1 MFRLYHC
8 PGSRPKLGSQVVR
21 NRIAAIIASASLTR
35 EGDPLTEVYI
45 ARCPSYDP
53 QAVENAFLQSMQGL
67 PDARLLVQPG
77 QRVLLKPNLLQAQPP
92 ERGITTHPA
101 VVAAVA
107 RWVRNA
113 GATPIIAD
121 SPGGLYNQHLLR
133 QLYDVTGMATVARE
147 TGALLN
153 YDVGALQVVCPG
165 ARAAPT
171 LDALRVAVEADAI
184 INIPKLKTHGL
195 MQLTGAVKNL
205 FGTVPGVIKGAYHA
219 RFASVERFAAMLV
232 DIASYYRPILT
243 VMDAVVAMEGDGPS
257 GGDLR
262 DVSVLLTST
271 DAVAVDVVAA
281 SIMGMPPLGVPTIA
295 AAVRRRLAT
304 GHVEDIRLL
313 GATLGD
319 VRVAGFKQPRT
330 AGQRVRMIPDVVP
343 SWITNALL
351 ARPQAGPLCTG
362 CGVCA
367 ENCPMQAIT
376 VVDQRA
382 RTDLN
387 RCIRCYCCHELCP
400 VDAVELHHSILGR
413 LVNRL

>member
-1 MFRLYHC
+1 
-8 PGSRPKLGSQVVR
+8 
-21 NRIAAIIASASLTR
+21 LTQ
-35 EGDPLTEVYI
+35 VYI

-53 QAVENAFLQSMQGL
+53 KTVENAFLQSMQGL
-67 PDARLLVQPG
+67 SDARVLVQPG
-77 QRVLLKPNLLQAQPP
+77 QRVLLKANLLQAQPP
-92 ERGITTHPA
+92 EKGITTHPV

-113 GATPIIAD
+113 GATAIIGD
-121 SPGGLYNQHLLR
+121 SPGGLYNQYLLR
-133 QLYDVTGMATVARE
+133 QLYDVTGMASVARE
-147 TGALLN
+147 TGAELN
-153 YDVGALQVVCPG
+153 YDVGALQVACPG

-171 LDALRVAVEADAI
+171 LDGLRVAVEADAI
-184 INIPKLKTHGL
+184 VNIPKLKTHGL

-219 RFASVERFAAMLV
+219 RFPSVERFAAMLV
-232 DIASYYRPILT
+232 DIVSYYRPILT

-262 DVSVLLTST
+262 DVGVLLTST

-281 SIMGMPPLGVPTIA
+281 SMVGMPLLGVPTIA
-295 AAVRRRLAT
+295 AAVRRGLAT
-304 GHVEDIRLL
+304 GHVEDVQLL
-313 GATLGD
+313 GEALGD
-319 VRVAGFKQPRT
+319 VRVADFKQPRT
-330 AGQRVRMIPDVVP
+330 AGQRVRMIPDIVP

-351 ARPQAGPLCTG
+351 AKPEAGPRCTG
-362 CGVCA
+362 CGICA
-367 ENCPMQAIT
+367 ENCPVQAIT
-376 VVDQRA
+376 IVDKRA
-382 RTDLN
+382 RTDLK

>member
-1 MFRLYHC
+1 VT
-8 PGSRPKLGSQVVR
+8 Q
-21 NRIAAIIASASLTR
+21 
-35 EGDPLTEVYI
+35 VYI

-53 QAVENAFLQSMQGL
+53 QAVEDAFLQSVEGL
-67 PDARLLVQPG
+67 SDARLLVRPG
-77 QRVLLKPNLLQAQPP
+77 QRVLLKANLLQAQPP
-92 ERGITTHPA
+92 EKGITTHPA

-107 RWVRNA
+107 RWVRKA
-113 GATPIIAD
+113 GATAIIAD

-133 QLYDVTGMATVARE
+133 QLYDLTGMTTVARE

-153 YDVGALQVVCPG
+153 YDVGVLQVAYPE
-165 ARAAPT
+165 ARAAQT
-171 LDALRVAVEADAI
+171 LDALRVAVEADAV

-205 FGTVPGVIKGAYHA
+205 FGTVPGVIKGTYHA
-219 RFASVERFAAMLV
+219 RFPSVERFAAMLI
-232 DIASYYRPILT
+232 DIVSYYRPILT

-262 DVSVLLTST
+262 DVGVLLTST
-271 DAVAVDVVAA
+271 DAAAVDVVAA
-281 SIMGMPPLGVPTIA
+281 SMVGMAPLGVPTIA
-295 AAVRRRLAT
+295 AAVRRGLVT
-304 GHVEDIRLL
+304 GRVEDIQLL
-313 GATLGD
+313 GATLEH
-319 VRVAGFKQPRT
+319 VRGFKQPGT
-330 AGQRVRMIPDVVP
+330 AGQRVRMIPSQVP

-351 ARPQAGPLCTG
+351 ARPEAGPRCTG

-367 ENCPMQAIT
+367 ENCPVQAIT
-376 VVDQRA
+376 ILENRA
-382 RTDLN
+382 HTALK